1 MNKTDD
7 IILQVCDTLLTHE
20 TIIYKHQ
27 IKQAMILYAEIYP
40 RRCLIVAFDN
50 FGCNFINES
59 SIINIT
65 LPNHE

>member
-27 IKQAMILYAEIYP
+27 IKQAMILYAEIYA
-40 RRCLIVAFDN
+40 RRCLTAAFDN
-50 FGCNFINES
+50 FGCSFINES
-59 SIINIT
+59 SITNIT
-65 LPNHE
+65 LPDHE